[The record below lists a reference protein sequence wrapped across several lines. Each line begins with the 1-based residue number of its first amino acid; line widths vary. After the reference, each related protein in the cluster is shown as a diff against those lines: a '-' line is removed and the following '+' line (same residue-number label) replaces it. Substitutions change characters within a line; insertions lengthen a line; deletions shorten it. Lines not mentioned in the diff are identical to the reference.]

1 MKLVV
6 PLTLFLGITAALK
19 SAGLQD
25 RAGNIRKRISRPKEV
40 AGVEMRASE
49 YKTSTGTPTVQR
61 SKTALTRVPGLQRR
75 QEPKASDFFECT
87 NPVRLLPPPQQ

>member
-1 MKLVV
+1 MKLAI
-6 PLTLFLGITAALK
+6 PLTLFLGITAAFE

-25 RAGNIRKRISRPKEV
+25 RTRTIRKRISRPNEV
-40 AGVEMRASE
+40 AGIEMRASE

-61 SKTALTRVPGLQRR
+61 SKAALARVPGLQRR

-87 NPVRLLPPPQQ
+87 NPVRLLLPPQL